1 MYADDVRRV
10 PLSGRTSSVQPST
23 YRQDNMFK
31 TFDRVMDWITTI
43 VKYVM
48 LVQASTIFFIICLA
62 VFTRYLLTYVPSWSE
77 EVPRYLLVWIS
88 YLGAAL
94 AVKYKEHISLDFFF
108 NLMPVRARQVGHLIL
123 NVLIAIVGV
132 IMLVFG
138 IGLVRQFGDDL
149 MESIAVKNFWLYLAM
164 PISGALIVLYII
176 QDTMKGILGL
186 GEQKEPS
193 SSDMVPI

>member
-1 MYADDVRRV
+1 MLKA
-10 PLSGRTSSVQPST
+10 
-23 YRQDNMFK
+23 
-31 TFDRVMDWITTI
+31 FDRVLDWITAI

-48 LVQASTIFFIICLA
+48 LVQASMIFAIICFA
-62 VFTRYLLTYVPSWSE
+62 VFTRYLLNYVPSWSE

-164 PISGALIVLYII
+164 PISGGLIVLYII
-176 QDTMKGILGL
+176 RDTMERILGL

-193 SSDMVPI
+193 PSDMVPI

>member
-1 MYADDVRRV
+1 MVRR
-10 PLSGRTSSVQPST
+10 GSSVP
-23 YRQDNMFK
+23 
-31 TFDRVMDWITTI
+31 
-43 VKYVM
+43 
-48 LVQASTIFFIICLA
+48 
-62 VFTRYLLTYVPSWSE
+62 P
-77 EVPRYLLVWIS
+77 VWIS

-123 NVLIAIVGV
+123 NVLIGTVGV

-138 IGLVRQFGDDL
+138 IGFVRQFGDDL
-149 MESIAVKNFWLYLAM
+149 MESIVVKNFWFYLAM
-164 PISGALIVLYII
+164 PISGGLIVLYII

-193 SSDMVPI
+193 SSGMVPI

>member
-1 MYADDVRRV
+1 MLKA
-10 PLSGRTSSVQPST
+10 
-23 YRQDNMFK
+23 
-31 TFDRVMDWITTI
+31 FDRVLDWITTI

-48 LVQASTIFFIICLA
+48 LVQASMIFVIICLA
-62 VFTRYLLTYVPSWSE
+62 VFTRYLLNYVPSWSE

-94 AVKYKEHISLDFFF
+94 AVKYKEHISLDVFF

-123 NVLIAIVGV
+123 NLLIGIVGV

-149 MESIAVKNFWLYLAM
+149 MESIAVKNFWFYLAM
-164 PISGALIVLYII
+164 PISGGLMVLYII
-176 QDTMKGILGL
+176 QDTWKGVLGL
-186 GEQKEPS
+186 GELKEPS

>member
-1 MYADDVRRV
+1 MLKA
-10 PLSGRTSSVQPST
+10 L
-23 YRQDNMFK
+23 
-31 TFDRVMDWITTI
+31 DRVLGWITAV
-43 VKYVM
+43 VKCVM
-48 LVQASTIFFIICLA
+48 LVQASMIFAIICLA
-62 VFTRYLLTYVPSWSE
+62 VFTRYILNFVPSWSE

-123 NVLIAIVGV
+123 NVLIGAVGV

-138 IGLVRQFGDDL
+138 VGLVRQFGDDL

-164 PISGALIVLYII
+164 PVSGGLMVLYII
-176 QDTMKGILGL
+176 QDTWKGILGL

>member
-1 MYADDVRRV
+1 M
-10 PLSGRTSSVQPST
+10 L
-23 YRQDNMFK
+23 K
-31 TFDRVMDWITTI
+31 TFDRVLDWITAV

-48 LVQASTIFFIICLA
+48 LVQASMIFAIICFA
-62 VFTRYLLTYVPSWSE
+62 VFTRYLLNYVPSWSE

-94 AVKYKEHISLDFFF
+94 AVKYKEHISLDYFF
-108 NLMPVRARQVGHLIL
+108 NLLPIRARQVGHLIL

-149 MESIAVKNFWLYLAM
+149 MESIPVKNFWLYLAM
-164 PISGALIVLYII
+164 PISGGLIVLYII
-176 QDTMKGILGL
+176 RDTTRGILGL